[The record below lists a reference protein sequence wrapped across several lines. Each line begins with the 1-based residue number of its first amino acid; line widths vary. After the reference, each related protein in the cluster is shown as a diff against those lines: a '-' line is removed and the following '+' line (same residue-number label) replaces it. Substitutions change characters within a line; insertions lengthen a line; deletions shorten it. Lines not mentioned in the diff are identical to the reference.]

1 MAPAVVLLHAFPLD
15 KRMWDDVVAPIA
27 ASGWDVVVPDLIGFG
42 ESVLDEDDLDET
54 PSLAAQARGVLSIL
68 DQIGLSNVVV
78 CGLSLGGY
86 VAMEMIRQDPSRIA
100 GIALVDTKAT
110 ADTEEA
116 RANRLRVADQ
126 VLEAGSTEALSR
138 AMLPN
143 LLGATTHESRP
154 DVVEKVRGWIRE
166 ADPIG
171 VAVAQR
177 AMAARPDSR
186 ADLASLAVPGLVLWG
201 SEDDPLAARRA
212 GPHGR
217 RHARRPLRRD
227 PRLRPPR
234 RRRGARGHGRG
245 DHRLPPRRRA
255 PPAGDLRARGC
266 GSG

>member
-15 KRMWDDVVAPIA
+15 KRMWDDVVGPIA
-27 ASGWDVVVPDLIGFG
+27 ETGWDVVVPDLLGFG
-42 ESVLDEDDLDET
+42 ESRLDEDDLEDT
-54 PSLAAQARGVLSIL
+54 PTLAAQARGVLSIL

-110 ADTEEA
+110 ADGDEA

-126 VLEAGSTEALSR
+126 VLEAGSIEALAR

-154 DVVEKVRGWIRE
+154 EVVERVRGWIHE
-166 ADPIG
+166 ADPVG

-177 AMAARPDSR
+177 AMAARPDSL

-201 SEDDPLAARRA
+201 SEDTLSPRAEQDLMVEAMRDARFVEIPGCGHLASVEAPEETA
-212 GPHGR
+212 
-217 RHARRPLRRD
+217 AAIIAFLRD
-227 PRLRPPR
+227 VE
-234 RRRGARGHGRG
+234 
-245 DHRLPPRRRA
+245 RLPSA
-255 PPAGDLRARGC
+255 T
-266 GSG
+266 